1 MPVWQPLEADAETI
15 ASNYPEPLMA
25 LAEGVVPAFV
35 LRGAFPAADCN
46 ALMGRFEDRGYFN
59 PDTVG
64 VESQLS
70 GGSYLDLGTSLGR
83 MGKDREAFF
92 AHAEGT
98 HALFTTLFSGL
109 ADPVET
115 IYRNLST
122 IAGGILGFCSTM
134 KNSRIASSGAGSAAL
149 SFESIIDLRAYMSP
163 RNAAVVNFEGST
175 EPASSN
181 ARIVEVSGVA
191 SAISRIASVVL
202 FLFGASSIDRR
213 NQPNASW

>member
-25 LAEGVVPAFV
+25 LADGVVPAFV

-98 HALFTTLFSGL
+98 HALFSGL

-163 RNAAVVNFEGST
+163 RNAAVVNSEGST